1 MARIGLAFR
10 LFFKALGDAA
20 FAEQARAVVEG
31 KELPGPVVAPMRQAP
46 QVTPVVRAG
55 RSEAISLLAVLQR
68 EGRLV
73 DFLKENI
80 GGYSDAQVGAA
91 VRDVHRDCGAAVE
104 RLFALRPVRTEAE
117 GASIEVPA
125 GFDAN
130 RVRLVGNV
138 GGAGPWRGQL
148 RHAGWEATKVEVPE
162 YTGSAEGARVGAA
175 AEVEIA
181 ESPRRRGG
189 RGGEEYTG
197 GNVASGS

>member
-1 MARIGLAFR
+1 MGRVGLAFR
-10 LFFKALGDAA
+10 LFFKALGDSGFADRARVLVERGELAA
-20 FAEQARAVVEG
+20 PA
-31 KELPGPVVAPMRQAP
+31 PVVAPMRQA
-46 QVTPVVRAG
+46 TPAVVAPRGAG

-80 GGYSDAQVGAA
+80 AGYSDAQVGAA
-91 VRDVHRDCGAAVE
+91 VE
-104 RLFALRPVRTEAE
+104 RMFALRPVRTEAE
-117 GASIEVPA
+117 GSSVEVA
-125 GFDAN
+125 GGFDAN

-162 YTGSAEGARVGAA
+162 YTGSEGAARVVAA

-181 ESPRRRGG
+181 
-189 RGGEEYTG
+189 
-197 GNVASGS
+197 

>member
-10 LFFKALGDAA
+10 LFFKTLGDAA
-20 FAEQARAVVEG
+20 FAERVRAVVEG
-31 KELPGPVVAPMRQAP
+31 KGLPVPVVAPMRQAP

-80 GGYSDAQVGAA
+80 GGYSDAQIGAA
-91 VRDVHRDCGAAVE
+91 VRDVHRDCAAAVD
-104 RLFALRPVRTEAE
+104 RMFALKPARGEAE
-117 GASIEVPA
+117 GASVEVPA

-148 RHAGWEATKVEVPE
+148 RHGGWEATKVEVPE
-162 YTGSAEGARVGAA
+162 YTGSESAARVVAA
-175 AEVEIA
+175 AEVEV
-181 ESPRRRGG
+181 G
-189 RGGEEYTG
+189 
-197 GNVASGS
+197 

>member
-1 MARIGLAFR
+1 
-10 LFFKALGDAA
+10 LFFKALGDSGFADRARVLVERGELAA
-20 FAEQARAVVEG
+20 PA
-31 KELPGPVVAPMRQAP
+31 PVVAPMRQA
-46 QVTPVVRAG
+46 TPAVVAPRGAG

-80 GGYSDAQVGAA
+80 AGYSDAQVGAA

-117 GASIEVPA
+117 GSSVEVA
-125 GFDAN
+125 GGFDAN

-162 YTGSAEGARVGAA
+162 YTGSEGAARVVAA

-181 ESPRRRGG
+181 
-189 RGGEEYTG
+189 
-197 GNVASGS
+197 